1 MSLGYVLRPDKYP
14 GTGWDVLSNI
24 TAFRTTYYGEAWF
37 LFPYVLLA
45 LSHKWLFAMLD
56 KYGIKRVLL
65 VVFVL
70 NYAAMFMISRYYASF
85 FDTHYALYH
94 VVLYFDCLLTF
105 LLGAVF
111 CKCSNFKGTPKMTR
125 FFSLPQP
132 VLVLILATL
141 FIANC
146 FIHSAAFGP
155 FYLIA
160 FVLLFVNIN
169 WHPWFLACCQFL
181 GRFSTSVWLIHT
193 WFCYYLFHDFIY
205 GLHYPILIL
214 VVEFAVSIIT
224 GYVIQRVAKGVY
236 RVLGL

>member
-1 MSLGYVLRPDKYP
+1 MRPDKYP
-14 GTGWDVLSNI
+14 GMWLDILQNI

-37 LFPYVLLA
+37 MFPYALLA
-45 LSHKWLFAMLD
+45 LSHKWVFALLD
-56 KYGIKRVLL
+56 RYGIKRVLF

-70 NYAAMFMISRYYASF
+70 NYAAMSLISRYYASS

-94 VVLYFDCLLTF
+94 VVVYFDCLLLI

-111 CKCSNFKGTPKMTR
+111 CKCSNFQGIEKLTA
-125 FFSLPQP
+125 FFHLPRP

-141 FIANC
+141 FLVNC
-146 FIHSAAFGP
+146 FVHSAAFGP
-155 FYLIA
+155 FYLVA

-169 WHPWFLACCQFL
+169 WHPWFLACCRFL

-214 VVEFAVSIIT
+214 VVEFAVSIMV
-224 GYVIQRVAKGVY
+224 GYVIQKVAKQVY
-236 RVLGL
+236 RVLGLQKS